1 MLASVTRRRSGDDL
15 VVTLVKHG
23 YAPSR
28 TTSNIGTWDC
38 GRPGTEF
45 MTEISGVISWK
56 RRRSCRG
63 MLHDNDDDDDDDDD
77 DAVGLNQCSEN
88 YVQQYYDCAA
98 SNVYNKYEKKLYIRN
113 WHTLLHR
120 LPTDASCSL
129 TRWQHF
135 SVMKIVHFTYPS
147 LIRRPRSPCSL
158 WNFAAKLTV
167 RKLESWGYPTV
178 KTA

>member
-63 MLHDNDDDDDDDDD
+63 MLHDNDDDDAIIMPMNTKTTSDKDSATTDLCNLDLD
-77 DAVGLNQCSEN
+77 
-88 YVQQYYDCAA
+88 
-98 SNVYNKYEKKLYIRN
+98 I
-113 WHTLLHR
+113 HMLL
-120 LPTDASCSL
+120 
-129 TRWQHF
+129 
-135 SVMKIVHFTYPS
+135 
-147 LIRRPRSPCSL
+147 RRP
-158 WNFAAKLTV
+158 
-167 RKLESWGYPTV
+167 
-178 KTA
+178 